1 MYASF
6 FIFYFYI
13 NSIFKAVEKDGSSTL
28 EDLNDIQGDILSAT
42 TDASTLDNAQ
52 IKAGQEGQQ
61 EGCGSADA
69 IVLDGKVVSSSDVM
83 LMKKKMDDLELVN
96 LDREKRIQ
104 EVCAIIIMIF
114 LYTFVLHRHAKHKSY
129 MSNNFF

>member
-1 MYASF
+1 MY
-6 FIFYFYI
+6 ICI
-13 NSIFKAVEKDGSSTL
+13 LIWSIFFSFYKAVEKDGSSTL

-42 TDASTLDNAQ
+42 TDASKLDNTQ
-52 IKAGQEGQQ
+52 IKAGQNEQQ

-96 LDREKRIQ
+96 VDREKRIQ
-104 EVCAIIIMIF
+104 EVCIIIIMLF
-114 LYTFVLHRHAKHKSY
+114 LYTFVLHRYAEHIY
-129 MSNNFF
+129 LI